1 MEQLN
6 AAVCGIE
13 RRMSRRW
20 RVAAP
25 VFLCWTGEDGTFQN
39 AQGVTRDI
47 SAEGVHLD
55 ADGCPSAGMPVQ
67 MDILLSSLGV
77 EGAEVHLTGEGVVL
91 RVRLREC
98 GGSSFPCTFA
108 ASMRFSP
115 EWDEALLSH
124 YFTEE
129 LRRRRKSAFA
139 KILGAGSD
147 RGVGFGCCVAR
158 GAETKTGT

>member
-20 RVAAP
+20 RVAAC
-25 VFLCWTGEDGTFQN
+25 VFLCWTSEDDTFQN

-47 SAEGVHLD
+47 SAEGVYLD
-55 ADGCPSAGMPVQ
+55 ADGCPPVGMPVQ
-67 MDILLSSLGV
+67 MDIMLSSLGV

-91 RVRLREC
+91 RVWLREC
-98 GGSSFPCTFA
+98 GGSGSFPCSFA
-108 ASMRFSP
+108 ASMRFSS

-129 LRRRRKSAFA
+129 LRRRRK
-139 KILGAGSD
+139 
-147 RGVGFGCCVAR
+147 GCLREDTWC
-158 GAETKTGT
+158 